1 MEGEPFIFYVHK
13 AFTDLVFFMVISV
26 VGLDIV
32 FGIVV
37 DTFAELRDSKVSSVR
52 PNGEKIYKMATYMY
66 VIL

>member
-1 MEGEPFIFYVHK
+1 
-13 AFTDLVFFMVISV
+13 MVISV